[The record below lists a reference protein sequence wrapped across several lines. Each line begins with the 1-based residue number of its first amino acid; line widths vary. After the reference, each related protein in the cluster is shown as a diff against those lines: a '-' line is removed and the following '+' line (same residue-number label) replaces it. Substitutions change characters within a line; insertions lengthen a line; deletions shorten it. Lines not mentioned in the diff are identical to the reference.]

1 MQRKSKSFA
10 LFSTFGYCA
19 AKFTASGA
27 IYCPSKEEWEYTID
41 LYEGKSYSG
50 GGKILETKKGEGNAQ
65 VVFYELVADT
75 DLTNFSVGQLKS
87 ITIIAKKFTSVAQQ
101 DVVIVNS
108 GELNAMTACSQ
119 QRPNFVRRTG
129 QCRHCSITNNVSLL
143 ATSDAVFFHSRDFSE
158 ETLSE
163 YAKNRQHHTP
173 YVLMTQESPHH
184 SYLKKYSN
192 YFNWTMTY
200 RKDSDVHFPYG
211 ALVKLKEPAR
221 INYTE
226 IWRSK
231 TKEALWLNANSMS
244 HNQRT
249 QLVKKLK
256 EKGMDIDLM
265 GPAHRNVPRDCPRS
279 KLYEDCNIKLHSPYK
294 FYIAFEN
301 SNCKGYVTEK
311 FWAKAGLFKMVP
323 IVMSRKIYREIGIP
337 DSMYISIDDFP
348 NLDQFVTHVKNLS
361 NNETEYL
368 KFHKWREDFR

>member
-1 MQRKSKSFA
+1 MRVSRRLILLIFLIINAFFA
-10 LFSTFGYCA
+10 L
-19 AKFTASGA
+19 
-27 IYCPSKEEWEYTID
+27 TIFHHVVHKSNS
-41 LYEGKSYSG
+41 YEGRIQNVAKNVTIFAATKYFGSLIDNSVLQKCPE
-50 GGKILETKKGEGNAQ
+50 KIQ
-65 VVFYELVADT
+65 
-75 DLTNFSVGQLKS
+75 
-87 ITIIAKKFTSVAQQ
+87 
-101 DVVIVNS
+101 
-108 GELNAMTACSQ
+108 
-119 QRPNFVRRTG
+119 
-129 QCRHCSITNNVSLL
+129 RHCSITNNVSLL

-158 ETLSE
+158 ETLPQ
-163 YAKNRQHHTP
+163 YAINRQLHTP

-184 SYLKKYSN
+184 SYLKKYNN

-211 ALVKLKEPAR
+211 ALVERKESAR

-265 GPAHRNVPRDCPRS
+265 GPAHKNVPRDCPRS

-301 SNCKGYVTEK
+301 SNCEGYVTEK
-311 FWAKAGLFKMVP
+311 FWGKAGFFNMIP

-348 NLDQFVTHVKNLS
+348 NLDQFVAHVKNVS

-368 KFHKWREDFR
+368 KFHKWREDYRIIDINEEDYGYCQLCRKLMDLPQKEPVAPKSYEDMSAWHGLSNCDNSFAHRYL